1 MSVSAKPT
9 ANRRAISRW
18 GVVITA
24 LAVLAA
30 GCSQSEDGASD
41 GSEPATSSFP
51 AGLSSA
57 APPVAESTTTTQA
70 SVEEEPPSSGS
81 EAATTTTSLPPAEAE
96 VALSDEAIRL
106 IDVGVDACGDLL
118 QFRCAGAVMDICFQL
133 RSDSALEQSVRRSG
147 DGIILSEDEQSDICG
162 MYESVRSWEVDA
174 VLSAKYGEE
183 YYRWNPGFL
192 AFRDEFSFM
201 GSSFLLSRPELFP
214 REKYYE
220 EHLTNDHS
228 SIEDIGSFDEFV
240 DDSSWG
246 EYLPDAVKLKLLR
259 IFYDFGLALQSGHNN
274 LQPKSEDVA
283 RRILSVPDFP
293 EAHRQCYGIEVSLAE
308 MLTSEPT
315 RGAPWDLEVFVC
327 IDNLCANR
335 EAGNAVVC
343 YFEGDDIDE
352 FSNGRAILRD
362 RSATVSDF
370 LWNAIKYFC
379 AKDAEDDNA
388 FPNDACHR
396 VATNTCR
403 IASTSVANTEYSN
416 LRISSRLERLV
427 CGLGSA
433 WHYQTYN
440 NARAKCYREIE
451 NLLTTMDL
459 LLAQDSSCNDAS
471 EECAEFWRGR
481 DYVAIYYPII
491 YYPEKSC
498 LLFRQY
504 YTFEVFWRK
513 MPFICTQNNNLSS
526 IFMDSECYDF
536 IRGFCD
542 SRYGTANYERFRSYD
557 LLIYYE
563 SPIRGGKKIREVLCG
578 RILDTRTQTS
588 VKNNLGHRYLTL
600 TLNESQKN
608 LIADIDPESPGV
620 RTIREKMTLQLTYDN
635 LDKISSAVK
644 ECANNS
650 FATSEP
656 RCIIALWKSC
666 FDLFSYKLSSRIPH
680 FHGYYE
686 VDAQQEFWNSITYVC
701 TAAWITELARM
712 ASVLSSSF
720 PEDYQAGSFNRFMEY
735 VTVQAV
741 GDTFVEGILA
751 IDENGTA
758 RPNLNREGLSSEVAE
773 SLTALGMS
781 IAQLVQPYLN
791 LPATNTQ
798 INI

>member
-1 MSVSAKPT
+1 MSSTKPT
-9 ANRRAISRW
+9 ANRRVIVRL
-18 GVVITA
+18 GVIITA

-41 GSEPATSSFP
+41 GSESATSTSP

-57 APPVAESTTTTQA
+57 
-70 SVEEEPPSSGS
+70 
-81 EAATTTTSLPPAEAE
+81 TTTSPSSAVVEDS
-96 VALSDEAIRL
+96 LSDEAIRL

-118 QFRCAGAVMDICFQL
+118 ELECAGAVRNICFQL
-133 RSDSALEQSVRRSG
+133 RSDSGLEQSVRGSG
-147 DGIILSEDEQSDICG
+147 GGVILTEDEQSDICG
-162 MYESVRSWEVDA
+162 MYGSVYFWEVDA

-192 AFRDEFSFM
+192 AFRDEFSFN

-214 REKYYE
+214 RDEYY
-220 EHLTNDHS
+220 
-228 SIEDIGSFDEFV
+228 IEDIGSFDEFV
-240 DDSSWG
+240 DGSSWG
-246 EYLPDAVKLKLLR
+246 EYLSDAVRLKLLR
-259 IFYDFGLALQSGHNN
+259 IFYDFGLALQSGDNN
-274 LQPKSEDVA
+274 LSVKSEGVTS
-283 RRILSVPDFP
+283 RILSVPDFP
-293 EAHRQCYGIEVSLAE
+293 EAHRQCYGTEVSLAE

-335 EAGNAVVC
+335 EASDAVIC
-343 YFEGDDIDE
+343 YFEDGDIDE
-352 FSNGRAILRD
+352 LSNGRATLRD

-379 AKDAEDDNA
+379 AKGEEDDNA

-396 VATNTCR
+396 VAANICQ
-403 IASTSVANTEYSN
+403 IASTSVAYTEYSN
-416 LRISSRLERLV
+416 LRISFRVEGLA

-433 WHYQTYN
+433 WYYQTYN
-440 NARAKCYREIE
+440 NARARCYREIK

-504 YTFEVFWRK
+504 YTFEVFWQK
-513 MPFICTQNNNLSS
+513 MPLICSQNNNLPS
-526 IFMDSECYDF
+526 IFADSECYDF

-542 SRYGTANYERFRSYD
+542 SRYGTANYERFQSYD

-563 SPIRGGKKIREVLCG
+563 SPIRGGKKIRETLCG
-578 RILDTRTQTS
+578 KILDTRTQTS
-588 VKNNLGHRYLTL
+588 VKNNPGHKYLTL
-600 TLNESQKN
+600 TLNQSQRN
-608 LIADIDPESPGV
+608 LITDIDPESPSV
-620 RTIREKMTLQLTYDN
+620 RTIREKMTLQLTYN
-635 LDKISSAVK
+635 NFDKISSAVR

-650 FATSEP
+650 LATSEP

-666 FDLFSYKLSSRIPH
+666 FDLFSYKVSSRIPH

-686 VDAQQEFWNSITYVC
+686 VDAPQEFWNSIAYVC
-701 TAAWITELARM
+701 NAAWIVELARM

-720 PEDYQAGSFNRFMEY
+720 PEDYQAGSFNQFLQYIADE
-735 VTVQAV
+735 AV
-741 GDTFVEGILA
+741 GKYASEGILT
-751 IDENGTA
+751 IDETGTA
-758 RPNLNREGLSSEVAE
+758 QPNLNGEGLSPEVAE
-773 SLTALGMS
+773 TLTALGNS
-781 IAQLVQPYLN
+781 IAQLVQPYLR
-791 LPATNTQ
+791 LPTTTQ
-798 INI
+798 QNDV